1 VKCVTIQ
8 WRGGSGCFKKKLTR
22 LGGLPRNPRNSL
34 LNRVRKSVKEKQE
47 CVTTDG
53 RSMGLRLQVG
63 HGVYWVRDKSQRQR
77 PCPLKRGKPGA
88 IRTTWGTDEP
98 ARHKSNHPAPRAFPA
113 LQNED
118 YASLGKLTE
127 ARFLGSNLR
136 PFR

>member
-1 VKCVTIQ
+1 MCD
-8 WRGGSGCFKKKLTR
+8 
-22 LGGLPRNPRNSL
+22 
-34 LNRVRKSVKEKQE
+34 
-47 CVTTDG
+47 DG
-53 RSMGLRLQVG
+53 RTEHGASLASGARGLLG
-63 HGVYWVRDKSQRQR
+63 PRQITATTTM
-77 PCPLKRGKPGA
+77 PLKRGKPGA

-118 YASLGKLTE
+118 YASLGKLTD